1 MKSIYTLTICL
12 ATATALTIPFS
23 SVSAQVK
30 KTSQTASNQTASN
43 QSYNL
48 HKQNLEQPN
57 QGKNHLVNNTNNN
70 GSNEN
75 LTQKPNPINNNPF
88 NNNPANNNPANNNP
102 ANNNPANN
110 NPANN
115 NPASSRDAS
124 NEEVEEVKVSS
135 VAVVGVEGEQ
145 RDYIYKLLRTQ
156 AGKTTNRLQ
165 VQEDIRAI
173 LGTGFISNV
182 KVLTED
188 TAVGVRLTYQVKANP
203 KLSAVKI
210 EGNQVLPSSVINE
223 SFTPLYGRLLNFQEL
238 QQGINRVNQW
248 YKDNGY
254 VLAQVVDQ
262 PEVTDD
268 GTVTLQVVEGVIE
281 DIQVRFVNENGEEK
295 DANGK
300 PIKGQTQ
307 DYIIKREM
315 QLKAG
320 TVFNSN
326 TANNDFRRIAGLGI
340 FKDFRPKLNTAKD
353 PEKVILVLDVYE
365 SKTLSFSPRG
375 GFSSATG
382 FFGGATFG
390 ADNIGGRNQK
400 VGGNIQLNQ
409 RGLLFDV
416 SYTDPWIGGDP
427 YRTSYQIKAFRQ
439 QSIPQIFE
447 GGNTT
452 VELPNGD
459 RPRVVRTGGGVSF
472 LRPLSKNT
480 FERSEWVASAG
491 LQYQRVTIEDADGKL
506 SPKDQLGNNLTFSGT
521 ANDDLLTVPLTVTR
535 DKRNNNLSPTSGSF
549 FRFSSDQSIPVGDSS
564 IFYNR
569 LRGDYRIYI
578 PTKLTKFTEGCRK
591 EKSKTA
597 ECPQA
602 FAFNIQGGTVFGD
615 LPPYEAFSLGG
626 ANSVR
631 GFQEGNLGSGRS
643 YAQASAEYRFPVLSF
658 VNGAL
663 FFDAATDFGSGN
675 DVPGNPAG
683 VRNKP
688 GSGYGYG
695 VGVRLQTPLGP
706 IRLDYGFNNEG
717 DNNILFGVGEKF

>member
-1 MKSIYTLTICL
+1 MRNIYTLTICL
-12 ATATALTIPFS
+12 VTATALTLPIS
-23 SVSAQVK
+23 SVSAQVETGSQIPSK
-30 KTSQTASNQTASN
+30 KND
-43 QSYNL
+43 NL
-48 HKQNLEQPN
+48 
-57 QGKNHLVNNTNNN
+57 G
-70 GSNEN
+70 
-75 LTQKPNPINNNPF
+75 KPNSPKNPPLNNS
-88 NNNPANNNPANNNP
+88 NNDNSPPQTTIP
-102 ANNNPANN
+102 
-110 NPANN
+110 
-115 NPASSRDAS
+115 
-124 NEEVEEVKVSS
+124 NEEVEQEVKVSS
-135 VAVVGVEGEQ
+135 VVVVGVEGEQ
-145 RDYIYKLLRTQ
+145 QQYIYKVLRTQ

-165 VQEDIRAI
+165 VQEDIKAI
-173 LGTGFISNV
+173 FATGFIGNV
-182 KVLTED
+182 KVLTEN
-188 TAVGVRLTYQVKANP
+188 TPLGVRITYQVKANP
-203 KLSAVKI
+203 KLNAVKI
-210 EGNQVLPSSVINE
+210 EGNQVLPSNIINE
-223 SFTPLYGRLLNFQEL
+223 SFTPLYGRVVNFQEL
-238 QQGINRVNQW
+238 QQGINKVNQW

-254 VLAQVVDQ
+254 VLAQVVNQ
-262 PEVTDD
+262 PQVADD

-281 DIQVRFVNENGEEK
+281 DIQVRFVNENGEDK

-315 QLKAG
+315 QLKPG

-340 FKDFRPKLNTAKD
+340 FKDFRPKLNAAKD
-353 PEKVILVLDVYE
+353 PEKVLLVLDVSE
-365 SKTLSFSPRG
+365 SKTLTFSPGG

-400 VGGNIQLNQ
+400 VGGNIQINQ

-416 SYTDPWIGGDP
+416 SYTDPWIGGDS

-439 QSIPQIFE
+439 QNIPQVFD
-447 GGNTT
+447 GGDTN

-459 RPRVVRTGGGVSF
+459 RPRVVRTGGGVNF

-506 SPKDQLGNNLTFSGT
+506 SPKDQLGNNLSFSGT
-521 ANDDLLTVPLTVTR
+521 GNDDLLTVPLALTR

-564 IFYNR
+564 ILYNR
-569 LRGDYRIYI
+569 LRGDYRFYI
-578 PTKLTKFTEGCRK
+578 PTKLTQFTQGCRK

-597 ECPQA
+597 DCPQA

-631 GFQEGNLGSGRS
+631 GFQEGNLGSARS
-643 YAQASAEYRFPVLSF
+643 YAQASAEYRFPLLSF
-658 VNGAL
+658 VNGTL
-663 FFDAATDFGSGN
+663 FFDAATDFGTGN

-683 VRNKP
+683 FRGKP

-695 VGVRLQTPLGP
+695 LGVRLQTPLGP

>member
-1 MKSIYTLTICL
+1 MKSIYSLTICL
-12 ATATALTIPFS
+12 ATATALTIPVS

-30 KTSQTASNQTASN
+30 KTSQTPSNQPSSN
-43 QSYNL
+43 QIPSKQIYNL
-48 HKQNLEQPN
+48 RKQNLEQPT
-57 QGKNHLVNNTNNN
+57 QGKNPPVNNTNNN
-70 GSNEN
+70 GSNDN
-75 LTQKPNPINNNPF
+75 LTKPAPINNPV
-88 NNNPANNNPANNNP
+88 NNNPVNNNPSNNNSP
-102 ANNNPANN
+102 SPTDI
-110 NPANN
+110 P
-115 NPASSRDAS
+115 S
-124 NEEVEEVKVSS
+124 EELEEVKISS
-135 VAVVGVEGEQ
+135 VTVVGVEGEQ
-145 RDYIYKLLRTQ
+145 RDYIYNLLRTQ

-173 LGTGFISNV
+173 FGSGLIRNV

-188 TAVGVRLTYQVKANP
+188 THLGVRLTYQVKANP
-203 KLSAVKI
+203 KLTAVKI
-210 EGNQVLPSSVINE
+210 KGTQVLPSNIINE
-223 SFTPLYGRLLNFQEL
+223 SFTSLYGRVVNFKEL
-238 QQGINRVNQW
+238 QLGINRVNQW

-262 PEVTDD
+262 PQVADD
-268 GTVTLQVVEGVIE
+268 GSVTLQVVEGVIE
-281 DIQVRFVNENGEEK
+281 DIQVRFVNENGEDK

-315 QLKAG
+315 QLKPG

-353 PEKVILVLDVYE
+353 PEKVVLVLDVSE
-365 SKTLSFSPRG
+365 SKTLSFSPGG

-390 ADNIGGRNQK
+390 AENIGGRNQK
-400 VGGNIQLNQ
+400 VGGNVQINQ

-416 SYTDPWIGGDP
+416 SYTDPWISGDP

-439 QSIPQIFE
+439 QNIPQVFD
-447 GGNTT
+447 GGDTN

-506 SPKDQLGNNLTFSGT
+506 SPKDQLGNNLSFSGT
-521 ANDDLLTVPLTVTR
+521 GNDDLLTVPLTVTR

-564 IFYNR
+564 ILYNR
-569 LRGDYRIYI
+569 LRGDYRFYI
-578 PTKLTKFTEGCRK
+578 PTKLTQFTQGCRK
-591 EKSKTA
+591 DKSKTA
-597 ECPQA
+597 DCPQA

-631 GFQEGNLGSGRS
+631 GFQEGNLGSARS
-643 YAQASAEYRFPVLSF
+643 YAQASAEYRFPLLSF
-658 VNGAL
+658 VNGTL
-663 FFDAATDFGSGN
+663 FFDAATDFGTGN

-683 VRNKP
+683 IRNKP

-717 DNNILFGVGEKF
+717 GNNILFGVGEKF

>member
-1 MKSIYTLTICL
+1 MRNIYTLTICL
-12 ATATALTIPFS
+12 VTATALTLPIY
-23 SVSAQVK
+23 SVSAQVETGSQIPSK
-30 KTSQTASNQTASN
+30 KNDNLRKPNSPKNPPLNNSNN
-43 QSYNL
+43 DNL
-48 HKQNLEQPN
+48 PPRTNIPN
-57 QGKNHLVNNTNNN
+57 Q
-70 GSNEN
+70 
-75 LTQKPNPINNNPF
+75 
-88 NNNPANNNPANNNP
+88 
-102 ANNNPANN
+102 
-110 NPANN
+110 
-115 NPASSRDAS
+115 
-124 NEEVEEVKVSS
+124 EVEQEVKVSS
-135 VAVVGVEGEQ
+135 VVVIGIEGEQ
-145 RDYIYKLLRTQ
+145 QQYIYKVLRTQ

-165 VQEDIRAI
+165 VQEDIKAI
-173 LGTGFISNV
+173 FGTGFIANV

-188 TAVGVRLTYQVKANP
+188 TPLGVRITYQVKENP
-203 KLSAVKI
+203 KLNTVKI
-210 EGNQVLPSSVINE
+210 EGNQVLPSNIINE
-223 SFTPLYGRLLNFQEL
+223 SFTPLYGRVVNFQEL
-238 QQGINRVNQW
+238 QQGINKVNQW

-262 PEVTDD
+262 PKVADD

-281 DIQVRFVNENGEEK
+281 DIQVRFVNENGEDK

-315 QLKAG
+315 QLKPG

-340 FKDFRPKLNTAKD
+340 FKDFRPKLNAGKD
-353 PEKVILVLDVYE
+353 PEKVLLVLDVSE
-365 SKTLSFSPRG
+365 SKTLTFSPGG

-400 VGGNIQLNQ
+400 VGGNIQINQ

-439 QSIPQIFE
+439 QNIPQVFD
-447 GGNTT
+447 GGDTN

-472 LRPLSKNT
+472 VRPLSKNT

-491 LQYQRVTIEDADGKL
+491 LQYQRVNIEDADGKL
-506 SPKDQLGNNLTFSGT
+506 SPKDQLGNNLSFSGT
-521 ANDDLLTVPLTVTR
+521 GNDDLLTVPLTVTR

-564 IFYNR
+564 ILYNR
-569 LRGDYRIYI
+569 LRGDYRFYI
-578 PTKLTKFTEGCRK
+578 PTKLTQFTQGCRK
-591 EKSKTA
+591 DKSKTA
-597 ECPQA
+597 DCPQA

-631 GFQEGNLGSGRS
+631 GFQEGNLGSARS
-643 YAQASAEYRFPVLSF
+643 YAQASAEYRFPLLSF
-658 VNGAL
+658 VNGTL
-663 FFDAATDFGSGN
+663 FFDAATDFGTGN
-675 DVPGNPAG
+675 DVPGNPGG
-683 VRNKP
+683 VRGKP

-695 VGVRLQTPLGP
+695 LGVRLQTPLGP